1 MNIFSVLTDIEQ
13 LLTGRNL
20 IKSTDLFPK
29 EAKDFGLHCAQ
40 PFNKVM
46 DLALNGHADA
56 MNAFEQLEHPTQGR
70 ALSRLV
76 DLIWYGLVLTC
87 QLLTQSTLRHGIHE
101 QC

>member
-1 MNIFSVLTDIEQ
+1 
-13 LLTGRNL
+13 
-20 IKSTDLFPK
+20 
-29 EAKDFGLHCAQ
+29 
-40 PFNKVM
+40 M

-76 DLIWYGLVLTC
+76 DLVWYGLVLTY

-101 QC
+101 QCCGLTEFVADRRLIIWR